1 MSDGAK
7 DMVDSAA
14 TLPEIID
21 CPLYLGK
28 GELTRTEVLERLGVR
43 DFARVAQLSAEEAIR
58 LLVAQEKGADQ
69 ARWARFDSELSRRVA
84 EATDRHN
91 AEVQKL
97 QSKKSQLA
105 ADKKLA
111 EEQKNVEIAKA
122 RAALEAALSIE
133 KSKAND
139 LDRKATDYL
148 RELTS
153 LRERNHKL
161 ESEMAKVAR
170 VGRKEEIDFADEA
183 RSWKGVV
190 LGEKLSRNGDY
201 LLAFADGAANPL
213 EPWILVENKDKPV
226 CQADVRKLISDAK
239 RRGLAVAALVTRHE
253 SQLRHADRQRR
264 WGQQDGVWLLR
275 TVRAWLPRDLDVLR
289 PVFERM
295 RTEGPGFLQRNA
307 ALADEVRRTDRK
319 SVV

>member
-28 GELTRTEVLERLGVR
+28 GNLSRAEILERLGVK

-97 QSKKSQLA
+97 QSEKSQLA
-105 ADKKLA
+105 ADKKLS
-111 EEQKNVEIAKA
+111 EEQKNAEAA
-122 RAALEAALSIE
+122 RARAELEAALSSE
-133 KSKAND
+133 KAKAND

-148 RELTS
+148 REITS
-153 LRERNHKL
+153 LRDRNHKL
-161 ESEMAKVAR
+161 ESEMAKVSR
-170 VGRKEEIDFADEA
+170 IGKKEEMDFAEEA
-183 RSWKGVV
+183 RLWPGIWV
-190 LGEKLSRNGDY
+190 GDKLPRNGDPTDS
-201 LLAFADGAANPL
+201 ARWRPADSCWRLHG
-213 EPWILVENKDKPV
+213 PV
-226 CQADVRKLISDAK
+226 AIAC
-239 RRGLAVAALVTRHE
+239 TR
-253 SQLRHADRQRR
+253 L
-264 WGQQDGVWLLR
+264 
-275 TVRAWLPRDLDVLR
+275 
-289 PVFERM
+289 
-295 RTEGPGFLQRNA
+295 
-307 ALADEVRRTDRK
+307 
-319 SVV
+319 